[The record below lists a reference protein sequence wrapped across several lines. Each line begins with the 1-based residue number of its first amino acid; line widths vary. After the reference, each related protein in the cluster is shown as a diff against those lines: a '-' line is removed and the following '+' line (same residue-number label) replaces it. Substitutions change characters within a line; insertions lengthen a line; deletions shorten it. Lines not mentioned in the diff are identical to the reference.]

1 MQHDHLL
8 NSLRYPSLTST
19 SNTKG
24 LVHFQ
29 RQLSTPTATLIH
41 IPVEKGHR
49 VHLGFHGFQ
58 SFLCEVCPLSSC
70 SLPCHGF
77 APSDS
82 LHMYSGVRRKSL
94 ELLRTLCIKS
104 LKKPDIRNGSA
115 HTGTH
120 VHTRTHTHTHQE
132 TLCLPKGL
140 ICFLFKNTEI

>member
-1 MQHDHLL
+1 MGNPLILNVFLISPPFSFLLQENFGLESQFPKTAMQHDHLL

-58 SFLCEVCPLSSC
+58 SFLHEVCPLSSC

-104 LKKPDIRNGSA
+104 L
-115 HTGTH
+115 
-120 VHTRTHTHTHQE
+120 
-132 TLCLPKGL
+132 
-140 ICFLFKNTEI
+140 